1 MFTMR
6 SSLIGL
12 LLVAAIGLAAY
23 SMPQTKVVAGKR
35 VHPKSGSFLAG
46 TNFRNSG
53 QAGLDIVNSI
63 ELTLF
68 DPALSNEDPAEWSAG
83 RSDSASSNRAPA
95 ERLAGH
101 SDAPCAE
108 QQAAIEQ
115 LTARLPRRQLSS
127 SPDSPFV
134 FLHNRKCGGS
144 TMRQA
149 LVSAAEL
156 HNLTA
161 IIPCFPPIND
171 CYRYNLRNIAL
182 EVLNRVSI
190 AGGHLSWDAME
201 DLGAQKNTS

>member
-1 MFTMR
+1 MFRMR

-12 LLVAAIGLAAY
+12 LFVAAIGLAAY
-23 SMPQTKVVAGKR
+23 NIPQTKVVAGKR
-35 VHPKSGSFLAG
+35 VDPNVGSSLKRERFK
-46 TNFRNSG
+46 NSG
-53 QAGLDIVNSI
+53 QDIVNSI
-63 ELTLF
+63 DLTLF
-68 DPALSNEDPAEWSAG
+68 DPALSDEDPAERSEG
-83 RSDSASSNRAPA
+83 RLDGASLDGAPA
-95 ERLAGH
+95 ERIAGQT
-101 SDAPCAE
+101 DAPCAE
-108 QQAAIEQ
+108 QQAAISQLAAQLPSRQ
-115 LTARLPRRQLSS
+115 LTP

-161 IIPCFPPIND
+161 IIPCFPPVND
-171 CYRYNLRNIAL
+171 CYQYNLRNIAA
-182 EVLNRVSI
+182 EVLDRVSI